1 VSAARGGVNVS
12 RKRRRDM
19 SQRRYHVYL
28 SVDDLNVDGAVA
40 EIEVVIKEPSDI
52 VEIEPDEA
60 IAEAMDV
67 VKSKYKNCVVE
78 LARIEEYLDCWE
90 YDTEADWPNHY
101 D

>member
-1 VSAARGGVNVS
+1 
-12 RKRRRDM
+12 M

-28 SVDDLNVDGAVA
+28 NVGERVPPATLYK

-67 VKSKYKNCVVE
+67 VKSKYKNCAVE

-90 YDTEADWPNHY
+90 YDTEADWPNNY

>member
-1 VSAARGGVNVS
+1 MS
-12 RKRRRDM
+12 RKRRKDM

-28 SVDDLNVDGAVA
+28 HVDDLDVDDAVIA

-67 VKSKYKNCVVE
+67 VKFKYKNCAVE

-90 YDTEADWPNHY
+90 YDTEADWPNNY